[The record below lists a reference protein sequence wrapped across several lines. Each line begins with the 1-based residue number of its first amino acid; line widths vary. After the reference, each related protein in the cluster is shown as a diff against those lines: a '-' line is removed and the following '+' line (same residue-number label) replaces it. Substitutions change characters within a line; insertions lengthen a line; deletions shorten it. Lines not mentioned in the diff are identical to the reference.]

1 MPPDPPPDPPPDAV
15 SATGEAPLIE
25 LSDLAVGYDG
35 EVALRRLNL
44 AVRRGDL
51 IGVVGPS
58 GCGKTSLLRALIGE
72 VETYAG
78 RSARAAPDGE
88 RRMRIGYVPQVETV
102 DWNFPITVE
111 QVALLG
117 AWRER
122 RWTPWAGRRARR
134 RAREVLRQLGI
145 EPLARRPIRALSGGQ
160 QQRAFLARALISD
173 PQLLL
178 LDEPTSGVDIKTSHE
193 ILHELRELNAA
204 GVTIVLTTHDLNGV
218 ASHLPRL
225 ICLGQGTI
233 LADGTAEE
241 VLQPSLLER
250 SYGQPML
257 VVKRGPETYV
267 LPVPEEAPGAHD
279 EHDAPAD
286 DDLTVI
292 GRGDIGQ
299 GDGDA

>member
-1 MPPDPPPDPPPDAV
+1 MSPERPDRTERAAN
-15 SATGEAPLIE
+15 SERPLIA
-25 LSDLAVGYDG
+25 LSDLAIGYDG
-35 EVALRRLNL
+35 EVALRRLDL
-44 AVRRGDL
+44 TVRRGDL

-58 GCGKTSLLRALIGE
+58 GCGKTSLLRALIGDI
-72 VETYAG
+72 ETYAG
-78 RSARAAPDGE
+78 RSRRAAPDSGGQL
-88 RRMRIGYVPQVETV
+88 RIGYVPQVETV

-134 RAREVLRQLGI
+134 RAREILRQLGI
-145 EPLARRPIRALSGGQ
+145 EQLARRPIRALSGGQ

-225 ICLGQGTI
+225 VCLGQGTI
-233 LADGTAEE
+233 LADGTAEQ
-241 VLQPSLLER
+241 VLQPELLER

-257 VVKRGPETYV
+257 VVQRGLETYV
-267 LPVPEEAPGAHD
+267 LPVPEEAPEAPGAHD
-279 EHDAPAD
+279 EPQPPSAAA
-286 DDLTVI
+286 DLTI
-292 GRGDIGQ
+292 IELGPPN
-299 GDGDA
+299 A

>member
-1 MPPDPPPDPPPDAV
+1 MFGRHPMAAER
-15 SATGEAPLIE
+15 SLIE
-25 LSDLAVGYDG
+25 LSDLAIGYDG
-35 EVALRRLNL
+35 EVALRRLDL
-44 AVRRGDL
+44 TVRRGDL

-58 GCGKTSLLRALIGE
+58 GCGKTSLLRALIGDI
-72 VETYAG
+72 ETYAG
-78 RSARAAPDGE
+78 RSRRGAPEGG
-88 RRMRIGYVPQVETV
+88 RRLRIGYVPQVETV

-134 RAREVLRQLGI
+134 RAREVLDQLGI
-145 EPLARRPIRALSGGQ
+145 LQLARRPIRALSGGQ

-225 ICLGQGTI
+225 VCLGQGTI
-233 LADGTAEE
+233 LADGTAEQ
-241 VLQPSLLER
+241 VLQPELLER

-257 VVKRGPETYV
+257 VVQRGLETYV
-267 LPVPEEAPGAHD
+267 LPVPEEAPEAPGAHD
-279 EHDAPAD
+279 EPRPPAAA
-286 DDLTVI
+286 DLTIVEP
-292 GRGDIGQ
+292 GPPN
-299 GDGDA
+299 A

>member
-1 MPPDPPPDPPPDAV
+1 MNADPP
-15 SATGEAPLIE
+15 LIA
-25 LSDLAVGYDG
+25 LSDLAIGYDG
-35 EVALRRLNL
+35 EVALRRLDL
-44 AVRRGDL
+44 TVRRGDL

-58 GCGKTSLLRALIGE
+58 GCGKTSLLRALIGDI
-72 VETYAG
+72 ETYAG
-78 RSARAAPDGE
+78 RSRRAAPGGGGQL
-88 RRMRIGYVPQVETV
+88 RIGYVPQVETV

-134 RAREVLRQLGI
+134 RAREILRQLGI
-145 EPLARRPIRALSGGQ
+145 EQLARRPIRALSGGQ

-225 ICLGQGTI
+225 VCLGQGTI
-233 LADGTAEE
+233 LADGTAEQ
-241 VLQPSLLER
+241 VLQPELLER

-257 VVKRGPETYV
+257 VVQRGLETYV
-267 LPVPEEAPGAHD
+267 LPVPEEAPEAPGAHD
-279 EHDAPAD
+279 EPQPPSDAA
-286 DDLTVI
+286 DLTI
-292 GRGDIGQ
+292 IEPGPPN
-299 GDGDA
+299 A

>member
-1 MPPDPPPDPPPDAV
+1 MPPDAED
-15 SATGEAPLIE
+15 APLIA

-35 EVALRRLNL
+35 EVALRRLSL

-58 GCGKTSLLRALIGE
+58 GCGKTSLLRALMGE

-78 RSARAAPDGE
+78 RSERAAAGGGL
-88 RRMRIGYVPQVETV
+88 RIGYVPQVETV

-122 RWTPWAGRRARR
+122 RWAPWAGRRARR
-134 RAREVLRQLGI
+134 RSREVLRQLGI
-145 EPLARRPIRALSGGQ
+145 ESLARRPIRALSGGQ

-241 VLQPSLLER
+241 VLQPTLLER

-279 EHDAPAD
+279 EHDAAAD

-292 GRGDIGQ
+292 GRGD
-299 GDGDA
+299 GDA

>member
-1 MPPDPPPDPPPDAV
+1 MSDARPPIDAP
-15 SATGEAPLIE
+15 TEPLIE
-25 LSDLAVGYDG
+25 LSGLAVGYDG
-35 EVALRRLNL
+35 EVALRKLNL
-44 AVRRGDL
+44 IVNRGDL

-72 VETYAG
+72 IETYAG
-78 RSARAAPDGE
+78 RSARAAPDGG
-88 RRMRIGYVPQVETV
+88 RRVRIGYVPQVETV

-122 RWTPWAGRRARR
+122 RWAPWAGRRARR

-145 EPLARRPIRALSGGQ
+145 EQLARRPIRALSGGQ

-204 GVTIVLTTHDLNGV
+204 GVTVVLTTHDLNGV

-233 LADGTAEE
+233 LADGAADR
-241 VLQPSLLER
+241 VLQPDVLER

-257 VVKRGPETYV
+257 VVRRGLETYV

-279 EHDAPAD
+279 QHETQPVE
-286 DDLTVI
+286 DLTVI
-292 GRGDIGQ
+292 ERSDTEQ
-299 GDGDA
+299 GGGDA